1 MCRTGMEDNRMYQ
14 QEEITGSREQ
24 EENEIKEKIICCGIQ
39 VNCNDKKHNMLERVE
54 KYIDQ
59 AKDELNNMGKD
70 MDLLVLP
77 EQFVQLPET
86 AEYYKEPYGITEMYV
101 EAGVGGLDSDVK
113 RKHKDEFRDW
123 ASGIAKKFNTNL
135 VAGSYPYVDKNG
147 KIYNRSLVI
156 DREGKIIGKYDKI
169 HLFDA
174 FNVRE
179 SDIFTAGNELGIFD
193 LDIGKIGVWICYDLR
208 FPEIARALRARGADM
223 FVVPAAF
230 YKPHREHF
238 DILVKSAA
246 IMNVTPIIAVNQCGM
261 LINNS
266 QRGFVG
272 GSVILDAKG
281 ARRSVNHV
289 DDVSDIDYKYQDNK
303 EKDEKGE
310 YKIDENGLKI
320 NFAEKD
326 DENME
331 GYILGEIDKNF
342 TQISR
347 EANPEYTNRRIDLYK
362 EWL

>member
-1 MCRTGMEDNRMYQ
+1 MKDIRMYHKHNQ
-14 QEEITGSREQ
+14 TGNKEEAEEIEELKEAEEIEKVKETQEVKEIEEQ
-24 EENEIKEKIICCGIQ
+24 KETEINNKKEIIICCGIQ
-39 VNCNDKKHNMLERVE
+39 VNCNDKKHKMLEKAE
-54 KYIDQ
+54 KYISQ
-59 AKDELNNMGKD
+59 AKEELAKMGKE

-86 AEYYKEPYGITEMYV
+86 AEYYKEPYGIIDKNTET
-101 EAGVGGLDSDVK
+101 DVTGITSK
-113 RKHKDEFRDW
+113 TGIDIDIKKKHKDKFKDW
-123 ASGIAKKFNTNL
+123 ASRIARKYNTNL
-135 VAGSYPYVDKNG
+135 VAGSYPCVGKNG

-156 DREGKIIGKYDKI
+156 DRNGKIIGKYDKI

-208 FPEIARALRARGADM
+208 FPEIARALRARDADM

-230 YKPHREHF
+230 YRPHREHF

-246 IMNVTPIIAVNQCGM
+246 IMNVTPIIAVNQCGQ

-266 QRGFVG
+266 QKGFVG

-281 ARRSVNHV
+281 TRKSEN
-289 DDVSDIDYKYQDNK
+289 YL
-303 EKDEKGE
+303 
-310 YKIDENGLKI
+310 DEN
-320 NFAEKD
+320 D

-331 GYILGEIDKNF
+331 GYILGEIDKEF
-342 TQISR
+342 TRISR
-347 EANPEYTNRRIDLYK
+347 EANPEYANRRIDLYK
-362 EWL
+362 KWL